1 MEGQGGGSCP
11 EGNLNIEMRK
21 RKDKTHKQERIMHRN
36 LELHRMLPKR
46 VSHFPTVEHLT
57 EGREMVAIET
67 KKGAPLH

>member
-1 MEGQGGGSCP
+1 
-11 EGNLNIEMRK
+11 
-21 RKDKTHKQERIMHRN
+21 
-36 LELHRMLPKR
+36 MLPKR